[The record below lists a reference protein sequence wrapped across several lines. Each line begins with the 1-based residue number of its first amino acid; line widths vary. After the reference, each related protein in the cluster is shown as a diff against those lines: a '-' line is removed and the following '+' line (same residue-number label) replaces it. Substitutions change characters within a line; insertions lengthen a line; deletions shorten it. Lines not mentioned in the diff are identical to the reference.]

1 MEQRVP
7 RFESLYREH
16 ATQVLGYLR
25 RRTDREGARDVAA
38 DVFAVAWRRLDDVP
52 DPALPWLLGVARRQ
66 LANDR
71 RGRRRRDALLL
82 RVARQPPE
90 QSAGAGP
97 FGVTDV
103 LSAMAELSV
112 DDRELLTLIGW
123 DELTPAE
130 AATVLDITPDAARSR
145 LHRARRR
152 LDDLLYAE
160 EPKR

>member
-1 MEQRVP
+1 MQQRET

-25 RRTDREGARDVAA
+25 RRTDRDDARDVAA
-38 DVFAVAWRRLDDVP
+38 EVFAVVWRRLDDVP

-90 QSAGAGP
+90 PSDGVGP
-97 FGVTDV
+97 ARVVDV
-103 LSAMAELSV
+103 LSTMAELSA

-130 AATVLDITPDAARSR
+130 AATVLDITPEAVRSR

-152 LDDLLYAE
+152 LEDLLYAE